1 MTLLPRVPG
10 EPVVCPP
17 NKLLSQAGIKRMVR
31 WLKGWRYAGKKMFS
45 VSRTQGSISLLEEST
60 QPTESVQTLLTC
72 YRQVVSRP
80 QWHAEDWIVGNS
92 EQAGTERQ
100 K

>member
-1 MTLLPRVPG
+1 
-10 EPVVCPP
+10 
-17 NKLLSQAGIKRMVR
+17 
-31 WLKGWRYAGKKMFS
+31 MFS

-72 YRQVVSRP
+72 YRQVVSRT

>member
-1 MTLLPRVPG
+1 
-10 EPVVCPP
+10 
-17 NKLLSQAGIKRMVR
+17 
-31 WLKGWRYAGKKMFS
+31 MFS

-92 EQAGTERQ
+92 EQAGTGGYRRVQNDKNEWS
-100 K
+100 

>member
-1 MTLLPRVPG
+1 M
-10 EPVVCPP
+10 
-17 NKLLSQAGIKRMVR
+17 Q
-31 WLKGWRYAGKKMFS
+31 GKKMFS

>member
-1 MTLLPRVPG
+1 MAERM
-10 EPVVCPP
+10 EVCRE
-17 NKLLSQAGIKRMVR
+17 K
-31 WLKGWRYAGKKMFS
+31 GKKMFS

>member
-1 MTLLPRVPG
+1 MAERM
-10 EPVVCPP
+10 EVC
-17 NKLLSQAGIKRMVR
+17 RE
-31 WLKGWRYAGKKMFS
+31 KGKKKMFS

>member
-1 MTLLPRVPG
+1 MAERM
-10 EPVVCPP
+10 EVCRE
-17 NKLLSQAGIKRMVR
+17 K
-31 WLKGWRYAGKKMFS
+31 GKKMFS

-80 QWHAEDWIVGNS
+80 QWHAEDWIVGNG

>member
-1 MTLLPRVPG
+1 
-10 EPVVCPP
+10 
-17 NKLLSQAGIKRMVR
+17 MVR
-31 WLKGWRYAGKKMFS
+31 WLKGWRYAGKKEKKMFS

-80 QWHAEDWIVGNS
+80 QRHAEDWIVGNS

>member
-1 MTLLPRVPG
+1 MAERM
-10 EPVVCPP
+10 EVCRE
-17 NKLLSQAGIKRMVR
+17 K
-31 WLKGWRYAGKKMFS
+31 GKKMFS
-45 VSRTQGSISLLEEST
+45 VSRTQGSISLLEEFT